1 MMNYACDL
9 SQSET
14 EKYFEWIIIIILLL
28 HFLPKKAGFMFKKG
42 SCRLHRHGSTPG
54 ITLDSK

>member
-14 EKYFEWIIIIILLL
+14 EKYLEWIIILLL
-28 HFLPKKAGFMFKKG
+28 DLLIEPKKAGFILF
-42 SCRLHRHGSTPG
+42 
-54 ITLDSK
+54 

>member
-14 EKYFEWIIIIILLL
+14 EKYFEWIILLLLLLDLLIEPKKVGIIL
-28 HFLPKKAGFMFKKG
+28 F
-42 SCRLHRHGSTPG
+42 
-54 ITLDSK
+54 